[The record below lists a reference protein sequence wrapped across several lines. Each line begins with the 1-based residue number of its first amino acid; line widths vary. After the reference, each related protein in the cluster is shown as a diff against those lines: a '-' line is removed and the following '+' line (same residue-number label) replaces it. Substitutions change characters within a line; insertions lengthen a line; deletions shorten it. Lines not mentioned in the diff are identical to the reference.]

1 MPIVVLLPTIG
12 WAWPALGPI
21 VTTVAAGLGY
31 SKMGTPTGRLRGRV
45 SQEMDAIRIETV
57 ALDSVM
63 ADVVSEE
70 VGREERLVFKKDD
83 LTLVF
88 RKDARGKFF
97 VEVAG
102 PSATLG
108 QDLRRRGKEFAQ
120 DLVKKF
126 AYHRLAE
133 QLTRAGATIVEEKVE
148 DNGRVTL
155 SARKWR

>member
-1 MPIVVLLPTIG
+1 MPIVILLPTIG

-21 VTTVAAGLGY
+21 VTAVASGLGY
-31 SKMGTPTGRLRGRV
+31 AKLGAPKGRLRGRV

-57 ALDSVM
+57 PLDRVM

-70 VGREERLVFKKDD
+70 IGREERVMFKKDD

-102 PSATLG
+102 PAATAGL
-108 QDLRRRGKEFAQ
+108 DLRRRGEEFARE
-120 DLVKKF
+120 LVKKF

-148 DNGRVTL
+148 DSGRVTL